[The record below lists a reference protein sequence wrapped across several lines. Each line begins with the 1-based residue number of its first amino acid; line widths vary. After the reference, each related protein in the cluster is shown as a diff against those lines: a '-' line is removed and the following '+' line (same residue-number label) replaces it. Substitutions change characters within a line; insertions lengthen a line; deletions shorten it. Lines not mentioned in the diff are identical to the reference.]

1 MLARKAIP
9 NKKQRKNTLWKSQ
22 FMPEVRVV
30 NVSKKF
36 GKITAVDNVSVTI
49 QDKEYFSLLGPS
61 GCGKTTLLR
70 LIAGLIEPDS
80 GDIYIGGKLVNDVPP
95 EDRDIGF
102 VFQTF
107 ALFPHM
113 TAWTNVTY
121 GPKVKGFDMKE
132 ATTIGHE
139 VLEMVKLHE
148 RLDAYPSELSGGMMQ
163 RVAVARALAAG
174 ARLLLMDEPLGQ
186 LDAKVRNAIR
196 YDIRRMA
203 TDLGLTG
210 IHVTHDQS
218 EAMAISDRIAV
229 MRKGKILQVGT
240 PQELYM
246 KPDSIFVAHFIGE
259 SNFLEGYVSKKT
271 HEKAIVELREGA
283 QIEAVNGETVEGKKV
298 VLSIRPETLILE
310 EGLEEG
316 TNVVMGTVGRVTFE
330 GPNMRY
336 EIKLANDE
344 LIVVIKSSLSG
355 DWLNMGQ
362 KVKVFFPVENTHVF
376 PYPGNGLK
384 EETSVG

>member
-1 MLARKAIP
+1 
-9 NKKQRKNTLWKSQ
+9 
-22 FMPEVRVV
+22 MPEVRVV

-49 QDKEYFSLLGPS
+49 KDKEYFSLLGPS

-102 VFQTF
+102 VFQTY

-113 TAWTNVTY
+113 TAWNNVTY
-121 GPKVKGFDMKE
+121 GPKVKGFDMAE

-148 RLDAYPSELSGGMMQ
+148 RLDAYPNELSGGMMQ

-174 ARLLLMDEPLGQ
+174 AKLLLLDEPLGA
-186 LDAKVRNAIR
+186 LDAKVRNEIR
-196 YDIRRMA
+196 YEIRKMA
-203 TDLGLTG
+203 KDLCLTA

-229 MRKGKILQVGT
+229 MKKGRILQVGT

-246 KPDSIFVAHFIGE
+246 KPENIFVAHFIGE
-259 SNFLEGYVSKKT
+259 SNFLEGYISSKNSDS
-271 HEKAIVELREGA
+271 AVIELREGLKVQA
-283 QIEAVNGETVEGKKV
+283 LNGTVSEGKKA
-298 VLSIRPETLILE
+298 VLSVRPETLIVE
-310 EGLEEG
+310 KDASKDS
-316 TNVVMGTVGRVTFE
+316 NVVQGKVERITFE
-330 GPNMRY
+330 GPNIRY
-336 EIKLANDE
+336 EIRLENDE
-344 LIVVIKSSLSG
+344 LIVAIKSSMTG
-355 DWLNMGQ
+355 EWLIMGE
-362 KVKVFFPVENTHVF
+362 KVTVVFPIENTHVF
-376 PYPGNGLK
+376 PYPENGLK
-384 EETSVG
+384 EEISVG

>member
-1 MLARKAIP
+1 
-9 NKKQRKNTLWKSQ
+9 
-22 FMPEVRVV
+22 MPEVRVV

-49 QDKEYFSLLGPS
+49 KDKEYFSLLGPS

-70 LIAGLIEPDS
+70 LIAGLITPDS
-80 GDIYIGGKLVNDVPP
+80 GEIYIGGKLVNDVPP

-113 TAWTNVTY
+113 TAWNNVTY
-121 GPKVKGFDMKE
+121 GPKVKGFDMAE

-139 VLEMVKLHE
+139 VLELVKLHE
-148 RLDAYPSELSGGMMQ
+148 RLDAYPNELSGGMMQ
-163 RVAVARALAAG
+163 RIAVARALAAG

-186 LDAKVRNAIR
+186 LDAKVRNEIR
-196 YDIRRMA
+196 YEIRRMA

-240 PQELYM
+240 PQELYI
-246 KPDSIFVAHFIGE
+246 KPQSVFVAHFIGE
-259 SNFLEGYVSKKT
+259 SNFLEGYVSGRT
-271 HEKAIVELREGA
+271 DGNALVELREGA
-283 QIEAVNGETVEGKKV
+283 KIETLINGASLEGKKV

-310 EGLEEG
+310 EGLQDG
-316 TNVVMGTVGRVTFE
+316 PNVVSGAVERVTFE
-330 GPNMRY
+330 GPNIRY
-336 EIKLANDE
+336 EIRLDNEE
-344 LIVVIKSSLSG
+344 LIVVIKSSLSEK
-355 DWLNMGQ
+355 WLTVGER
-362 KVKVFFPVENTHVF
+362 VKVFFPVENTHVF
-376 PYPGNGLK
+376 PYPEGGLK
-384 EETSVG
+384 EEISAG